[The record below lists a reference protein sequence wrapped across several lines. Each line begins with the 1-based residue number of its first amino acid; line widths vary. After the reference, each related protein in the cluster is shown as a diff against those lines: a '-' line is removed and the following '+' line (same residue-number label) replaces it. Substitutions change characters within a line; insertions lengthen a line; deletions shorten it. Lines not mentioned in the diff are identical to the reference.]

1 MLANK
6 VILLT
11 GGTGSF
17 GQKFTEIAL
26 RECSSGAIRTFS
38 RGEFLQHQMHMS
50 FNNHRRLKCPY

>member
-1 MLANK
+1 MFSGK

-26 RECSSGAIRTFS
+26 KELTIG
-38 RGEFLQHQMHMS
+38 
-50 FNNHRRLKCPY
+50 